1 VKKVHTQ
8 HDIAQNLVIVHLDVA
23 DSNAQAQDLLELELD
38 RRPYFRQLVAQ
49 VLCMSDGSRE
59 LSG

>member
-8 HDIAQNLVIVHLDVA
+8 HDVAQNLVIVHLDVA

-49 VLCMSDGSRE
+49 VLCMPDGSRE